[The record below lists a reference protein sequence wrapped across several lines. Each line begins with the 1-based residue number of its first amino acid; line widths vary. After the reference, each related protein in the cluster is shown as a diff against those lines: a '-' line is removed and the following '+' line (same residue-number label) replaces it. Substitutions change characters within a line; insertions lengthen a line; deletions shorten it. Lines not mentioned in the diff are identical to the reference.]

1 MMTAQDRA
9 AFRAWV
15 RTHHPD
21 VGGDPAEFADGL
33 RRMRAAGADRAA
45 RAARAGSGR
54 MARGASR
61 GRPPVVVVRRRRGPL
76 ARLIRWRERRRRAR
90 RLL

>member
-1 MMTAQDRA
+1 MAVRTTMPVPGDRA

-21 VGGDPAEFADGL
+21 VGGDPAEFAEGL
-33 RRMRAAGADRAA
+33 RRHTARGPVAADRVI
-45 RAARAGSGR
+45 G
-54 MARGASR
+54 
-61 GRPPVVVVRRRRGPL
+61 VRRRRWPIGRL
-76 ARLIRWRERRRRAR
+76 ARWRERRERAR

>member
-1 MMTAQDRA
+1 VPARDERA

-21 VGGDPAEFADGL
+21 AGGDPGEFAEGL
-33 RRMRAAGADRAA
+33 RRLRDRPRASIVA
-45 RAARAGSGR
+45 
-54 MARGASR
+54 
-61 GRPPVVVVRRRRGPL
+61 VRRRRWPVRRL
-76 ARLIRWRERRRRAR
+76 ARWRERRERAR